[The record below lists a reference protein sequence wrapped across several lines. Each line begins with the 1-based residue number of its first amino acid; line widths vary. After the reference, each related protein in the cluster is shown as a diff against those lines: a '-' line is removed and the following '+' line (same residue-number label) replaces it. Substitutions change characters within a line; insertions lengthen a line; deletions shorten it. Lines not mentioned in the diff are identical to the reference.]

1 MASIVNGQMQYQ
13 GGEAV
18 PTMGTPEYNLAQKDP
33 QSLLNFK
40 AANPGLSFNAQDQ
53 AAYDAA
59 TPISANTS
67 TVIPTGNIGTTTPMK
82 VSPVPTP
89 TGYTGLGGALEAQTA
104 NFTAQQQQDA
114 QAQAEADKLAVEKSK
129 VDSSKTALKDKIFG
143 ATTESGA
150 TNTAYKA
157 NGVDTAKQELNAINN
172 QIISEQTS
180 ARRQIEQ
187 VQAQGGVGEGVNR
200 KIAAIQKDSVSK
212 QADLAVIQLAKQNN
226 YFGAKE
232 IADRQ
237 VKAALE
243 QDQNEIDALKFDYQD
258 NKENYTKAEQRQ
270 FDSMIKEK
278 DRAYEEKKKNLE
290 LLTNTK
296 LDLLKSAT
304 EQGAPLST
312 LQSIQSAQSPES
324 AITLAGSYG
333 GDQLRRLQI
342 AKAQADLKKAGDD
355 NQVLSV
361 ADAQKLGVPYGTTKA
376 QAAAQGKV
384 PGATSEAN
392 ALKVSALDSAK
403 ALLQKFTDSKGLF
416 GGNTAPVGI
425 NGILGTLPGTKGR
438 DFSVQFDNLKAL
450 LSLDNVKYLKGQ
462 GQVSDSERRLLEQA
476 SSILNRSQSPAE
488 FEKSLKQAITALS
501 GTGDTSSS
509 DVYEVNGT
517 QYVKGADGLY
527 YQK

>member
-1 MASIVNGQMQYQ
+1 MASIVNNQVQYQ
-13 GGEAV
+13 GGEVLPDVGSSAYLAAQKGQIS
-18 PTMGTPEYNLAQKDP
+18 PTNSYTAPPLSINAGTPTTIP
-33 QSLLNFK
+33 
-40 AANPGLSFNAQDQ
+40 
-53 AAYDAA
+53 
-59 TPISANTS
+59 TS
-67 TVIPTGNIGTTTPMK
+67 TIAGVTPLT
-82 VSPVPTP
+82 VSPIPTP

-104 NFTAQQQQDA
+104 NFTAQQQQEA
-114 QAQAEADKLAVEKSK
+114 QAKLEADKLAIDKSK
-129 VDSSKTALKDKIFG
+129 VDSSKQALKDKILG
-143 ATTESGA
+143 TTTQSGA
-150 TNTAYKA
+150 TDTAYKA

-172 QIISEQTS
+172 QIVSEQTS

-187 VQAQGGVGEGVNR
+187 VQAQGGVSEGVNR

-304 EQGAPLST
+304 EQGAPLSV

-376 QAAAQGKV
+376 QAKV
-384 PGATSEAN
+384 PGASSEAN
-392 ALKVSALDSAK
+392 ALKISAAQSAQ
-403 ALLQKFTDSKGLF
+403 ALLKKFQDNKGVL
-416 GGNTAPVGI
+416 GGNSSPVGI
-425 NGILGTLPGTKGR
+425 NGILGTIPGTSAR
-438 DFSVQFDNLKAL
+438 DFSVQFDNLAAL

-462 GQVSDSERRLLEQA
+462 GQISDSERLLLQQA
-476 SSILNRSQSPAE
+476 SSRLNRSQSPAE
-488 FEKSLKQAITALS
+488 FESTLKDIVKSLSGMGETA
-501 GTGDTSSS
+501 SS